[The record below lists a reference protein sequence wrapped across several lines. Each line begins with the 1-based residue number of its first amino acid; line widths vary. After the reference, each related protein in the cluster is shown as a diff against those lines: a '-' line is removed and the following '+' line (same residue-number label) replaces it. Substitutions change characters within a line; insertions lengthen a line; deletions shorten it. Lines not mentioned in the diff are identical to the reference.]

1 MTKQEYIKHVA
12 KYLQCSPAKKQE
24 ITKQLDS
31 DIEIALGEGKPL
43 DEILTELGE
52 PKALAGEFN
61 ENLEDSGK
69 KRVNRRSRIV
79 IILGI
84 FLTVTAVAAGW
95 LYWRIP
101 KQSDIYKSKIFD
113 AEEVQSLSEELILLF
128 SEGDYDTFDKYLSE
142 EMRPAFEQVPKETV
156 KSYIGDDWGEM
167 RNMGNSYMAEVREKG
182 KSYAIIQMNV
192 SYENVSVTF
201 TLSFKDNMTLY
212 GFYVK

>member
-31 DIEIALGEGKPL
+31 DIEIALGEGKSL
-43 DEILTELGE
+43 EDILTELGE
-52 PKALAGEFN
+52 PKTLAGEFN
-61 ENLEDSGK
+61 ENLEDSGRK
-69 KRVNRRSRIV
+69 KTNKRSRIF

-84 FLTVTAVAAGW
+84 LLAGMVVATGW

-101 KQSDIYKSKIFD
+101 KQSDINKSKIFK
-113 AEEVQSLSEELILLF
+113 AEEVQSLSEELIRLF
-128 SEGDYDTFDKYLSE
+128 SEGDYDSFDKYLSE
-142 EMRPAFEQVPKETV
+142 EMRSVLEQVPPETI
-156 KSYIGDDWGEM
+156 KSYIGEDWGAM
-167 RNMGNSYMAEVREKG
+167 RNVGNSFMAEVREIG

-201 TLSFKDNMTLY
+201 TLTFKDNMTLY
-212 GFYVK
+212 GLYVK